1 MRMTFPKNAAT
12 TWTRPPG
19 RPSQQETLTGR
30 RGRASEAKLGR
41 RRGAPWGVSGKGR
54 WREGLGRLRN
64 GGWRGRKS
72 NRRSCRGGRRGRGA
86 CWHHQPSTNAAA
98 LAQRPSRRQRLPA
111 TAKSQALAPS
121 AFLARSHRLSPPP
134 TEEGGSRAGRGRTL
148 SEIDNSPRSVG
159 ARGLRAGRKRS
170 TEAPRRQHAR
180 TVPGKRGAR
189 RRPAEPG
196 RQSEGGDRR
205 CHGRGS
211 VLTAEPTRSLQ
222 GP

>member
-1 MRMTFPKNAAT
+1 M
-12 TWTRPPG
+12 
-19 RPSQQETLTGR
+19 
-30 RGRASEAKLGR
+30 
-41 RRGAPWGVSGKGR
+41 
-54 WREGLGRLRN
+54 
-64 GGWRGRKS
+64 
-72 NRRSCRGGRRGRGA
+72 GRGDGGK
-86 CWHHQPSTNAAA
+86 CWGGLEMEDGEEERATEGRVGGGGGEEERVGTTSLPRTPRP

-159 ARGLRAGRKRS
+159 ARGLRAGRKIS

-196 RQSEGGDRR
+196 RQSEGGDRQR
-205 CHGRGS
+205 LSRGS
-211 VLTAEPTRSLQ
+211 VLAAEPARSLQ